1 MLKQALETANGIKR
15 YGRGVSREEL
25 DRISEHNSAIYEK
38 IISQAFGG
46 AKSSCH
52 ISYAS
57 FWVYADTLSE
67 VDGIKRKAAEYGY
80 TNVKTILPHTTDSN
94 GRKQPDPNGACAVVI
109 DESNALLIGDIAKSL
124 VKILKPV
131 LDSVND
137 NLLHIYGHMGR
148 FTFKFSDQDTS
159 ELFSG
164 AVSKIFNAFQE
175 EHGVMEYQIS
185 AAQEGLDCW
194 SVSLNLK
201 AS

>member
-1 MLKQALETANGIKR
+1 MLKQELETANGIKR

-25 DRISEHNSAIYEK
+25 DLITEHNSATYEE

-52 ISYAS
+52 ISYAN

-80 TNVKTILPHTTDSN
+80 INVKTILPHTTDNN
-94 GRKQPDPNGACAVVI
+94 GLKQPDPNGAYAVVI

-131 LDSVND
+131 LDTVND

-148 FTFKFSDQDTS
+148 FSFKFSDQDTS
-159 ELFSG
+159 ELFSD
-164 AVSKIFNAFQE
+164 AVSKIFNAFQQ
-175 EHGVMEYQIS
+175 EHGVMEYEVS
-185 AAQEGLDCW
+185 TSQEGLGCW